1 MSELILPPAVL
12 LASLSFTYF
21 FCVRSMLR
29 GKCDSPNTVELVELA
44 ELAELARLS
53 KEVAALR
60 A

>member
-1 MSELILPPAVL
+1 MSELILPATVL

-21 FCVRSMLR
+21 FCVRPMLR
-29 GKCDSPNTVELVELA
+29 GKCDSPNTVEL
-44 ELAELARLS
+44 AELARLR

>member
-1 MSELILPPAVL
+1 MSELILPAAVL

-21 FCVRSMLR
+21 FCIRPMLR
-29 GKCDSPNTVELVELA
+29 DRCGSPNIVELA
-44 ELAELARLS
+44 ERARLR